1 MGQYLDPNHAAF
13 AKAVRSQI
21 YVDKTG
27 MLEHL
32 NSVLDTEQGYV
43 CVSRPRRFG
52 KSIAARMVAAYYSRG
67 CDSKE
72 LFSKYEIAQ
81 KKDFKKYLNQYHV
94 IQLDIAELKVTMPEG
109 EDLVVFLQ
117 RCVLEELQKVYPDMV
132 KDTLSLPLAL
142 ADINE
147 QTGEKFVII
156 IDEWDAVFRE
166 DTADHKVQDAYI
178 NLLRGLFKGEKSQ
191 RFMSLAYLTGIL
203 PIKRYN
209 SESALNNFR
218 EYTMTSPKRLDR
230 YVGFT
235 EKEVQDLCK
244 AWQMDFYEAK
254 RWYDGYGFRRL
265 KHVYCPNS
273 VTNAMLDGEYNNYWT
288 GTVAYESLKYY
299 ITIDQDGLKD
309 AVIRLLAGERCK
321 VNAGTFENDLT
332 KINSRDDVLTILIHL
347 GYLGYDAVKEEVYI
361 PNEEVRRAFTGAV
374 NGTDWTPVI
383 NSLKKSDR
391 LLEAIWRCDEQEV
404 ASAIETAH
412 MEFSSIL
419 KYNDENS
426 LRCVLRLACYNAI
439 NEYTVLDEMPTGKGY
454 ADVVF
459 LPRPSSDKPALVLEL
474 KYDQSAEGAIAQIK
488 NRSYT
493 EKLQAY
499 KDNLL
504 LVGVNYDKKGKKHT
518 CIIERYGGGANTE
531 VEVSR

>member
-1 MGQYLDPNHAAF
+1 MGQYLNPGNAGF
-13 AKAVRSQI
+13 ERAVRSQI
-21 YVDKTG
+21 YVDKTE
-27 MLEHL
+27 MLDYL

-52 KSIAARMVAAYYSRG
+52 KSIAARMVASYYSKG
-67 CDSKE
+67 CDSEKI
-72 LFSKYEIAQ
+72 FSKYKIAQ
-81 KKDFKKYLNQYHV
+81 KKDFKTHLNQYQV
-94 IQLDIAELKVTMPEG
+94 IQLDIAELKVTMSG
-109 EDLVVFLQ
+109 KEDLVSCIQ
-117 RCVLEELQKVYPDMV
+117 KCVLGELREAYPFIS
-132 KDTLSLPLAL
+132 KETYSLPLAL

-147 QTGEKFVII
+147 KTGERFIFV

-166 DTADHKVQDAYI
+166 DLSDKKTQDQYI

-218 EYTMTSPKRLDR
+218 EFTMTGPKRLDR

-235 EKEVQDLCK
+235 EEEVKELCEK
-244 AWQMDFYEAK
+244 YHMNFEEAK
-254 RWYDGYGFRRL
+254 HWYDGYGFRRL

-273 VTNAMLDGEYNNYWT
+273 VTNAMLDGEYNSYWT

-299 ITIDQDGLKD
+299 ITVNQDGLKS
-309 AVIRLLAGERCK
+309 AVVRLLAGERCK
-321 VNAGTFENDLT
+321 INTETFENDLS
-332 KINSRDDVLTILIHL
+332 KISSRDDVLTLLIHL

-374 NGTDWTPVI
+374 AGTDWTPVI
-383 NSLKKSDR
+383 NSLKASDR
-391 LLEAIWRCDEQEV
+391 LLQAVWERDADAV
-404 ASAIETAH
+404 ALGIENAH

-426 LRCVLRLACYNAI
+426 LRCVLRLALYNAV
-439 NEYTVLDEMPTGKGY
+439 NEYTVIDEMPGGKGY

-459 LPRPSSDKPALVLEL
+459 LPRPFSDKPALVIEL
-474 KYDQSAEGAIAQIK
+474 KYNQSAEGAVAQIK
-488 NRSYT
+488 NRKYT
-493 EKLQAY
+493 EKLEAY
-499 KDNLL
+499 RKNML
-504 LVGVNYDKKGKKHT
+504 LVGINYDKDSEDKRHT
-518 CIIERYGGGANTE
+518 CLIEEYRG
-531 VEVSR
+531 